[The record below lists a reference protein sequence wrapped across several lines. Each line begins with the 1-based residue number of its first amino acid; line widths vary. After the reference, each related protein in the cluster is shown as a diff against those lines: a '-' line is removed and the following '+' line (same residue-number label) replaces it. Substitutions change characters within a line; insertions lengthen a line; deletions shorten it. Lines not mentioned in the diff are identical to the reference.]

1 MLLVEIV
8 MPRIISTEYGETP
21 QPVGY
26 TLADCKNYLRRTG
39 DTDDV
44 WIERNSRVAW
54 FQVER
59 YARRLWGSHPDI
71 TSRIQIEPND
81 VLPITVAPLLGVGP
95 INAITNMQRFD
106 LTTGET
112 TDINPFPLIHL
123 ETAIQIDEI
132 GIYTLT
138 LSGGLPVPP
147 APHLY
152 AAQEATY
159 RLLAWALETRA
170 RVSWGA
176 LLLSGAAE
184 QLQGYRT
191 GY

>member
-106 LTTGET
+106 SPPGKPPTSIHFPHPSGNGHPDRRDWHLHAHPLWRSPRPPSTPSLRGPRSYLPTPCLGT
-112 TDINPFPLIHL
+112 RNPR
-123 ETAIQIDEI
+123 
-132 GIYTLT
+132 
-138 LSGGLPVPP
+138 SGKLGGAP
-147 APHLY
+147 AL
-152 AAQEATY
+152 
-159 RLLAWALETRA
+159 RR
-170 RVSWGA
+170 G
-176 LLLSGAAE
+176 
-184 QLQGYRT
+184 
-191 GY
+191 